1 MYDSVCVCV
10 CAWVRA
16 CVGASVRAC
25 VRAGVRTYVSKYLR
39 MYVCMYSVC
48 KGKGMFYIAQ
58 YPARW
63 TAQSILHFW
72 YDTFSLI
79 LTHTLLRVNV

>member
-1 MYDSVCVCV
+1 MYESVCVCV
-10 CAWVRA
+10 RACVRA
-16 CVGASVRAC
+16 CG
-25 VRAGVRTYVSKYLR
+25 RAGVRTYVSKYLP

-63 TAQSILHFW
+63 TAQSILHFGMIH
-72 YDTFSLI
+72 FL
-79 LTHTLLRVNV
+79 